1 MIGWMQ
7 PTWTPAMI
15 SRQRPTKI
23 PSLRTTPGGERTPGR
38 LTLGILGRG
47 VPASGLQPAG
57 KTIAGVPTR
66 PRAAGDPH
74 FKISRRISRPNWRE
88 PYTSPCQARISVW
101 KSLLQRRAASE
112 APLRRPPL
120 FPRAASDAPP
130 APLHRS
136 ETAFRISSASSL
148 NRPSRAAWAQWGQ

>member
-1 MIGWMQ
+1 MVETMKMIGWMQ

-15 SRQRPTKI
+15 SRQKPTKI

-88 PYTSPCQARISVW
+88 PYTSPCQARISIW
-101 KSLLQRRAASE
+101 KSLLQRRKPQRQRPRCGDRPCFRGQRPMRHQLLYIA
-112 APLRRPPL
+112 RRQ
-120 FPRAASDAPP
+120 
-130 APLHRS
+130 RS
-136 ETAFRISSASSL
+136 
-148 NRPSRAAWAQWGQ
+148 